1 MSKGGGAYGFK
12 AYAGLLLVI
21 ASTKSKCHNL
31 SCLED
36 VMIQSVK
43 NVAWLEWFRL
53 RLPRFLPLAIALVD
67 GLILLHAASYRLNDL
82 TGAWKKLIFLSR
94 KPQS

>member
-1 MSKGGGAYGFK
+1 MSKGRGAHGFK
-12 AYAGLLLVI
+12 AYAGLLPVI

-53 RLPRFLPLAIALVD
+53 RLPRFVLVSSALVD
-67 GLILLHAASYRLNDL
+67 GLILLHAASYRLNNL
-82 TGAWKKLIFLSR
+82 TGAWQKLIPFSR
-94 KPQS
+94 KLRS